1 MDDVGVCATVMIG
14 STEALATT
22 TTTTTTTRVD
32 PLAAAV
38 EVRGRC
44 LCRWVKK
51 GVTQCDRRHAQ

>member
-14 STEALATT
+14 STEALA
-22 TTTTTTTRVD
+22 TTTTTRVD

-51 GVTQCDRRHAQ
+51 G